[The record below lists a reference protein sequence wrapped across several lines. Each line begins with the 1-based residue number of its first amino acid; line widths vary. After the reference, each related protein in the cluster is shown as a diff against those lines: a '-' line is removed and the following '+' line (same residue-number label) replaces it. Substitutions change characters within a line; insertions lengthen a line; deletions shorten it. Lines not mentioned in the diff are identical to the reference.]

1 MEEDL
6 ATRNNGSVANKMA
19 LSDTKDY
26 VLIDGAAPE
35 EGSQAG
41 NQAPWF

>member
-6 ATRNNGSVANKMA
+6 ATRNKRSVANKMA

-26 VLIDGAAPE
+26 VLIDGAASE
-35 EGSQAG
+35 EGSQA
-41 NQAPWF
+41 PWF